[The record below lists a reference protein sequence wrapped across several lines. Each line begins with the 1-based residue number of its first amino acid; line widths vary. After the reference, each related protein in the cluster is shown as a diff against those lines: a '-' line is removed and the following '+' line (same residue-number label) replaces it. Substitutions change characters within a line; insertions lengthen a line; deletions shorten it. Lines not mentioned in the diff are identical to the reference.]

1 MNECSVENK
10 KLIHRINRIEGQ
22 VKALKIKLIDDINC
36 KDEKNPYE
44 IIRQLRAIK
53 GAING
58 MINSYI
64 QHFSAHLVRE
74 IREAED
80 EATALAKMDALL
92 ETIKH
97 GMK

>member
-1 MNECSVENK
+1 MNECSIENK

-22 VKALKIKLIDDINC
+22 VKALKSKLIEDINC
-36 KDEKNPYE
+36 KDDKNPYE
-44 IIRQLRAIK
+44 VIRQLRAIK

-64 QHFSAHLVRE
+64 EHFSAHLVRE

-80 EATALAKMDALL
+80 EATALAKMDALID
-92 ETIKH
+92 TIKH